1 MQTSTCRSADV
12 TLTQRLWHPGM
23 NLSTEYGEARFPG
36 RDAELLFRHPREV
49 LTASA
54 VGEVRSVLEAVESAV
69 AKGCHAAGLIAYE
82 AAPAFD
88 PAFRVHPN
96 PELPLL
102 WFGLY
107 DAFETHS
114 PATASLRAHAVGAWN
129 LLLDRPAYDASIAR
143 IREHIAAGDTYQV
156 NFTFPMRAPFE
167 GDALGWFRALCAA
180 QRADYC
186 AFIDM
191 GRFKVL
197 SISPELFFDLHG
209 DIITT
214 RPMKGTRPRGRWPE
228 EDLERAQ
235 ELRSSNKDRAENVMI
250 VDLLRNDL
258 GRICETGSVAV
269 QRLFD
274 VERYETVWQMTST
287 ITGRTAAGLAEIFRA
302 LFPCGSVTGAPK
314 IETMRIIREVEPHP
328 RGVYCGAIGWCSPGR
343 RARFNVAIRTVV
355 VDTEK
360 GEAQCHVGGG
370 ITWDSSADL
379 EYEECR
385 TKAAFLTL
393 RRPEFALLES
403 LLYDGDYF
411 LLEAHLRRLAAS
423 ATYFGYP
430 VDVDMT
436 RRRLMDY
443 AKSLGKGAHK
453 VRLLLHRQGKLHI
466 ERAPVTPERR
476 VRVTMASFPV
486 DSNNIFLYHKT
497 THREVYERAK
507 AARPDCDDVILWNER
522 GEITESTVANIV
534 LDMDGALLTPPRSA
548 GLLAG
553 TFRAYLLETGAIR
566 EAILRKEDIARAR
579 ERFLIN
585 SVRQWMKTD
594 WIDHDS

>member
-1 MQTSTCRSADV
+1 
-12 TLTQRLWHPGM
+12 M
-23 NLSTEYGEARFPG
+23 NISTEYGEARFPG
-36 RDAELLFRHPREV
+36 RDVELVFRRPREV
-49 LTASA
+49 LIAST
-54 VGEVRSVLEAVESAV
+54 VGEVPSILEAVEAAV
-69 AKGCHAAGLIAYE
+69 AKGRHAAGFIAYE

-96 PELPLL
+96 PDLPLA

-107 DAFETHS
+107 DTLETAPPPTAW
-114 PATASLRAHAVGAWN
+114 PAAHVAGPWDSR
-129 LLLDRPAYDASIAR
+129 LDRPAYDAAIAR

-156 NFTFPMRAPFE
+156 NFTFPMCAPFQ
-167 GDALGWFRALCAA
+167 GDALGWFRTLCAA

-186 AFIDM
+186 AFIDT
-191 GRFKVL
+191 GRFRVL
-197 SISPELFFDLHG
+197 SISPELFFDLDG

-228 EDLERAQ
+228 EDQGRAE
-235 ELRSSNKDRAENVMI
+235 ELRASDKDRAENVMI

-287 ITGRTAAGLAEIFRA
+287 ITGRTAAGLPEIFRA

-314 IETMRIIREVEPHP
+314 IETMRIIHEVEPYP
-328 RGVYCGAIGWCSPGR
+328 RGVYCGSVGWCGPGR

-360 GEAQCHVGGG
+360 REAQCHVGGG
-370 ITWDSSADL
+370 ITWDSSATL

-403 LLYDGDYF
+403 LLYDTDYF
-411 LLEAHLRRLAAS
+411 LLEAHLQRLAAS
-423 ATYFGYP
+423 ATYFGYAMDGER
-430 VDVDMT
+430 V
-436 RRRLMDY
+436 RQHLLDY
-443 AKSLGKGAHK
+443 ARGLGPGARK
-453 VRLLLHRQGKLHI
+453 VRLLLHRQGELHI
-466 ERAPVTPERR
+466 ESAPVVPAGRLR
-476 VRVTMASFPV
+476 VGFSPFPV
-486 DSNNIFLYHKT
+486 DSSDVFLYHKT
-497 THREVYERAK
+497 THRKVYERARV
-507 AARPDCDDVILWNER
+507 ARPDCDDVILWNER

-534 LDMDGALLTPPRSA
+534 VDIDGALLTPHQSA

-553 TFRAYLLETGAIR
+553 CFRAHLLETGTIR
-566 EAILRKEDIARAR
+566 EDVLRKEDISRAR
-579 ERFLIN
+579 ELFLIN

-594 WIDHDS
+594 RVDHDY

>member
-1 MQTSTCRSADV
+1 
-12 TLTQRLWHPGM
+12 M
-23 NLSTEYGEARFPG
+23 NPSTEYGEARFPR
-36 RDAELLFRHPREV
+36 RDAERLFRRPREV
-49 LTASA
+49 LIAST
-54 VGEVRSVLEAVESAV
+54 VGEVRSVLEAVGSAV
-69 AKGCHAAGLIAYE
+69 AKGCHAAGFIAYE

-96 PELPLL
+96 PDLPLV

-107 DAFETHS
+107 DALETT
-114 PATASLRAHAVGAWN
+114 PPPTASLPAHATGAWN
-129 LLLDRPAYDASIAR
+129 SPLDRPTYDAAIAR
-143 IREHIAAGDTYQV
+143 IREHIGAGDTYQV

-167 GDALGWFRALCAA
+167 GDALGWFRTLYAA

-186 AFIDM
+186 AYIDA

-197 SISPELFFDLHG
+197 SISPELFFDLDG
-209 DIITT
+209 DVITT

-228 EDLERAQ
+228 EDLERVQ
-235 ELRSSNKDRAENVMI
+235 ELRASDKDRAENVMI

-274 VERYETVWQMTST
+274 VEQYETVWQMTST
-287 ITGRTAAGLAEIFRA
+287 ITGRTAAGLPEIFRA
-302 LFPCGSVTGAPK
+302 LFPSGSVTGAPK
-314 IETMRIIREVEPHP
+314 IETMRIIREVETHP
-328 RGVYCGAIGWCSPGR
+328 RGVYCGAVGWCSPGR

-360 GEAQCHVGGG
+360 REAQCHVGGG
-370 ITWDSSADL
+370 ITWDSSAGL

-385 TKAAFLTL
+385 AKAAFLTL
-393 RRPEFALLES
+393 RRPEFSLLES

-423 ATYFGYP
+423 ATYFGYA
-430 VDVDMT
+430 VDIEMT
-436 RRRLMDY
+436 RRRLLDY
-443 AKSLGKGAHK
+443 AKSLGTGAHK

-466 ERAPVTPERR
+466 ESAPLTPAGR
-476 VRVTMASFPV
+476 VHVGLAPFPV
-486 DSNNIFLYHKT
+486 DSNDVFLYHKT
-497 THREVYERAK
+497 THREVYDRVRAT
-507 AARPDCDDVILWNER
+507 RPDCDDVILWNER

-534 LDMDGALLTPPRSA
+534 LDMNGALLTPPQSA

-553 TFRAYLLETGAIR
+553 CFRAHLLETGATR
-566 EAILRKEDIARAR
+566 EAVLRKEDIARAR
-579 ERFLIN
+579 ELFLIN

-594 WIDHDS
+594 WIDHSY